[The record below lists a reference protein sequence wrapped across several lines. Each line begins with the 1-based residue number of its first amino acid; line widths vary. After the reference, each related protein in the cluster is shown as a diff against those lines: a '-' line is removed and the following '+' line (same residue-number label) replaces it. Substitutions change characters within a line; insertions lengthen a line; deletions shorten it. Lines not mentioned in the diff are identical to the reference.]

1 MDNIEY
7 LTGEVKGI
15 REPRFQ
21 SKWIRKFETI
31 FAQGNGYMGIRA
43 ATEERYT
50 NEKRGAFIAG
60 NFNQFDENE
69 VTELANCPDMT
80 AVEVKVNG
88 NRINLDSGKVEDYR
102 RQIDLTTGEITR
114 SFKWE
119 FEQVRVEWAS
129 KRFVS
134 LKDLHVYC
142 HQIELK
148 NSSDKPMTIEIIS
161 GIDGQIT
168 NSGTQHFAE
177 GDKRLRDKVFLQ
189 MMATTSQS
197 KKSLVTT
204 LSHRLRINGE
214 EADIEQ
220 TFDIQR
226 RRLLMNYKVSL
237 PPNSSLVLERYATY
251 HTDYDL
257 DRDHSLSLV
266 DWALAANR
274 RIYQVGYEQLLD
286 QSRAKWQREV
296 WQAAP
301 IHIKSNNDMDE
312 LALCFA
318 KYHLQ
323 IMTPA
328 HDERMNIGAKGLSG
342 EGYKGHTFWDTEL
355 FMLPYFTYSQP
366 TTARSLLKYRY
377 LGLEGA
383 HNKARDNG
391 YQGAQ
396 YPWEAAW
403 PSDGETTPVW
413 GAADII
419 KGTATK
425 IWSGFIEQH
434 ITGDVAFAVQQ
445 YVDIT
450 DDQDFMKQYGY
461 EIILDTAKF
470 WASRLNYNDQANRY
484 EIWDV
489 IGPDE
494 YKEHVNNNAFTNYI
508 AHWNMQRALSLIA
521 ELRAEQEQVYQ
532 ELDRALDLE
541 HLETELSDKLK
552 LFYLPQ
558 LNQAGI
564 LPQDDSYLDK
574 QVIDLRPYKNQL
586 EVGSLFKVY
595 NLEQVNQMQV
605 SKQADVLLLIFLF
618 EHLFDREA
626 KLANWHYYEPKT
638 THDSSLSLSTHSIL
652 ASDLGD
658 QALAYRLFNEAIS
671 IDMGSLMTSSDD
683 GIHAASLGGIWQMVV
698 FGFGGLRCID
708 GKLRIQP
715 HLPAEWHHLHYTIFW
730 KGVKLEV
737 NVQPKS
743 FSVTNHSELKS
754 VNFLH
759 HHREIEIAPQT
770 TFELQEEN

>member
-1 MDNIEY
+1 MENIEY
-7 LTGEVKGI
+7 LTGKVKGI
-15 REPRFQ
+15 RESRFQ

-43 ATEERYT
+43 STEERYI

-80 AVEVKVNG
+80 AVEIKVNG
-88 NRINLDSGKVEDYR
+88 NRINLDSGQVEDYR
-102 RQIDLTTGEITR
+102 RQIDLMTGEVTR
-114 SFKWE
+114 HFKWGLDE
-119 FEQVRVEWAS
+119 VRLEWSS

-134 LKDLHVYC
+134 LKDLHAFC
-142 HQIELK
+142 HHIELRNCSNK
-148 NSSDKPMTIEIIS
+148 SVTVEIVS

-168 NSGTQHFAE
+168 NSGAQHFTE
-177 GDKRLRDKVFLQ
+177 GEKRLRDNVFLQ
-189 MMATTSQS
+189 MLATTSQS

-204 LSHRLRINGE
+204 LSHRLKIEGE
-214 EADIEQ
+214 EASVDQ
-220 TFDIQR
+220 RFDIQR
-226 RRLLMNYKVSL
+226 RRLLMNYKL
-237 PPNSSLVLERYATY
+237 TLEPNSRLELERYGTY
-251 HTDYDL
+251 HTDFDL
-257 DRDHSLSLV
+257 DRDSNLSLE
-266 DWALAANR
+266 DWAWEDNR
-274 RIYQVGYEQLLD
+274 CIYQIGYDQLLD
-286 QSRAKWQREV
+286 QSRAKWQRDV
-296 WQAAP
+296 WQATP
-301 IHIKSNNDMDE
+301 IHIQSNNAMDD
-312 LALCFA
+312 LALYFA

-366 TTARSLLKYRY
+366 TSARSLLKYRY

-383 HNKARDNG
+383 HVKARDNG

-470 WASRLNYNDQANRY
+470 WASRLNYNDNANRY

-541 HLETELSDKLK
+541 HLETELSDKLR

-558 LNQAGI
+558 LNQARI

-574 QVIDLRPYKNQL
+574 QVIDLSPYKNQL

-618 EHLFDREA
+618 EHLFDRA
-626 KLANWHYYEPKT
+626 TALTKHFNDLL
-638 THDSSLSLSTHSIL
+638 SSSSESSQCST
-652 ASDLGD
+652 
-658 QALAYRLFNEAIS
+658 E
-671 IDMGSLMTSSDD
+671 
-683 GIHAASLGGIWQMVV
+683 
-698 FGFGGLRCID
+698 C
-708 GKLRIQP
+708 
-715 HLPAEWHHLHYTIFW
+715 
-730 KGVKLEV
+730 
-737 NVQPKS
+737 
-743 FSVTNHSELKS
+743 FS
-754 VNFLH
+754 
-759 HHREIEIAPQT
+759 
-770 TFELQEEN
+770 

>member
-1 MDNIEY
+1 MENIEY

-177 GDKRLRDKVFLQ
+177 GDKRLRDKIFLQ
-189 MMATTSQS
+189 MLSTTSQS

-204 LSHRLRINGE
+204 LSHRLKINGE
-214 EADIEQ
+214 EVDIDQ

-226 RRLLMNYKVSL
+226 RRLLMNYKVTL
-237 PPNSSLVLERYATY
+237 APNSGLEIERYGTY

-355 FMLPYFTYSQP
+355 FMLPYFNYSQP
-366 TTARSLLKYRY
+366 TTARSLLKYR
-377 LGLEGA
+377 
-383 HNKARDNG
+383 
-391 YQGAQ
+391 
-396 YPWEAAW
+396 
-403 PSDGETTPVW
+403 
-413 GAADII
+413 
-419 KGTATK
+419 
-425 IWSGFIEQH
+425 
-434 ITGDVAFAVQQ
+434 
-445 YVDIT
+445 
-450 DDQDFMKQYGY
+450 
-461 EIILDTAKF
+461 
-470 WASRLNYNDQANRY
+470 
-484 EIWDV
+484 
-489 IGPDE
+489 
-494 YKEHVNNNAFTNYI
+494 
-508 AHWNMQRALSLIA
+508 
-521 ELRAEQEQVYQ
+521 
-532 ELDRALDLE
+532 
-541 HLETELSDKLK
+541 
-552 LFYLPQ
+552 
-558 LNQAGI
+558 
-564 LPQDDSYLDK
+564 
-574 QVIDLRPYKNQL
+574 
-586 EVGSLFKVY
+586 
-595 NLEQVNQMQV
+595 
-605 SKQADVLLLIFLF
+605 
-618 EHLFDREA
+618 
-626 KLANWHYYEPKT
+626 
-638 THDSSLSLSTHSIL
+638 
-652 ASDLGD
+652 
-658 QALAYRLFNEAIS
+658 
-671 IDMGSLMTSSDD
+671 
-683 GIHAASLGGIWQMVV
+683 
-698 FGFGGLRCID
+698 
-708 GKLRIQP
+708 
-715 HLPAEWHHLHYTIFW
+715 
-730 KGVKLEV
+730 
-737 NVQPKS
+737 
-743 FSVTNHSELKS
+743 
-754 VNFLH
+754 
-759 HHREIEIAPQT
+759 
-770 TFELQEEN
+770 